1 MLILRFQKVGK
12 KKDYT
17 YRVVA
22 VDSRFSSK
30 SGKVK
35 EVLGWW
41 QPKTDKFSLDKERV
55 DYWLKQG
62 AQISDSCYNL
72 LVKAKIIE
80 GKKRPIKIGK
90 KKAKEGKRAE
100 GEKLIEQGQ
109 VKSEEPIVEVEKETG
124 KESEGKE
131 KGTEQQQTEAT
142 PREKISE
149 PEE

>member
-41 QPKTDKFSLDKERV
+41 QPKTDQFSLDKERV
-55 DYWLKQG
+55 NYWLKQG
-62 AQISDSCYNL
+62 AQVSDSCYNL
-72 LVKAKIIE
+72 LVKATVIS
-80 GKKRPIKIGK
+80 GPKRPIKTKTK
-90 KKAKEGKRAE
+90 KTKEKQEESAP
-100 GEKLIEQGQ
+100 EQ
-109 VKSEEPIVEVEKETG
+109 KEIKTEEKETEKTEKTEE
-124 KESEGKE
+124 KES
-131 KGTEQQQTEAT
+131 Q
-142 PREKISE
+142 S
-149 PEE
+149 

>member
-41 QPKTDKFSLDKERV
+41 QPKTDQFSLDKERV
-55 DYWLKQG
+55 NYWLKQG
-62 AQISDSCYNL
+62 AQVSDSCYNL
-72 LVKAKIIE
+72 LVKATVIS
-80 GKKRPIKIGK
+80 GPKRPIKTKTK
-90 KKAKEGKRAE
+90 KTKEKQE
-100 GEKLIEQGQ
+100 EITPEQ
-109 VKSEEPIVEVEKETG
+109 KEIKTEEKETE
-124 KESEGKE
+124 ES
-131 KGTEQQQTEAT
+131 Q
-142 PREKISE
+142 S
-149 PEE
+149 